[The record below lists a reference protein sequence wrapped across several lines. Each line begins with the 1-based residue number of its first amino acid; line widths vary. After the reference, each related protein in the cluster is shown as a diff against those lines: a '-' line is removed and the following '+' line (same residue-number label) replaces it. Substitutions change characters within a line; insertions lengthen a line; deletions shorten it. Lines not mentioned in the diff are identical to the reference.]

1 VDEWPTPGEML
12 LASIQVAALGLALV
26 DLLLVLFGD

>member
-1 VDEWPTPGEML
+1 ML